1 MHRHLENMKEDMN
14 TKLHRILTLTLAS
27 TFSLGAS
34 HALAQSQPA
43 KALAAKTSAK
53 DVKAL
58 PSTDEGKRRGK
69 GDRIMTRDELRACMT
84 LKDSN
89 ERNTV
94 ELERRRAAM
103 DKERAEL
110 ANAPD
115 SGAAIRAAVDEKL
128 KAVQQADAAFGEHA
142 KAIEDWNERMA
153 DFEKRAKDMRNA
165 DRRRQVLK
173 QEQFALKVNG
183 EKLQAE
189 RDAKVAAYEASVKEA
204 NEKINQGGE
213 RNNDWNKR
221 NDQLTGDEQDLLD
234 ARRKWAS
241 ECADRRFRE
250 EDEIAI
256 KARK

>member
-1 MHRHLENMKEDMN
+1 MN
-14 TKLHRILTLTLAS
+14 TKLHRILTLAIAS
-27 TFSLGAS
+27 TLSLGS
-34 HALAQSQPA
+34 HAMAQSQPT
-43 KALAAKTSAK
+43 KAPAAKTPAK
-53 DVKAL
+53 PVKAL

-84 LKDSN
+84 LKESN
-89 ERNTV
+89 ERSTA
-94 ELERRRAAM
+94 ELDRRRTAI

-115 SGAAIRAAVDEKL
+115 SSTAIRAAVDEKL

-153 DFEKRAKDMRNA
+153 DFEKRSKDMRNA

-173 QEQFALKVNG
+173 QEQFALKANG
-183 EKLQAE
+183 DKLQAE

-204 NEKINQGGE
+204 NEKIAQGAD
-213 RNNDWNKR
+213 RNSDWNKR
-221 NDQLTGDEQDLLD
+221 NDQLTDDEQDLLD
-234 ARRKWAS
+234 SRRKWAS
-241 ECADRRFRE
+241 ECGDRRFRE

-256 KARK
+256 KAGK